1 VRAPLKYRS
10 LRLTGKEKRL
20 GELAKT
26 GLFGRGRLNLDL
38 LGCYADVPPLAHEAI
53 NELPSVIV
61 FENADSFTVAREV
74 LKGLARSPFGMVA
87 FGGGNGI
94 ARSLPFLKM
103 IGRPLEEVH
112 YVGDLDYHGLKIAQ
126 RAVRAALQMEIPIK
140 PATSLHRAML
150 ASASAFGCPD
160 GWPIGD
166 QSPPKLETVRK
177 VIDFLDVGIS
187 ARVSSILVKGNRI
200 PEEVLGP
207 GELTA
212 LWA

>member
-1 VRAPLKYRS
+1 MPTLGVFAAISDENSRILCVRMNYATRAWTTPGGRVEPGES
-10 LRLTGKEKRL
+10 LES
-20 GELAKT
+20 A
-26 GLFGRGRLNLDL
+26 
-38 LGCYADVPPLAHEAI
+38 
-53 NELPSVIV
+53 
-61 FENADSFTVAREV
+61 VAREV

-126 RAVRAALQMEIPIK
+126 RAQRAALQMDIPIK
-140 PATSLHRAML
+140 PATALHRAML

-160 GWPIGD
+160 GWPIED
-166 QSPPKLETVRK
+166 QSPPKPETVQK
-177 VIDFLDVGIS
+177 VIPFLDAGIS

-212 LWA
+212 LWT